1 MKGRSKPAKA
11 RCRGTFSEIGAR
23 RKGKARRI
31 VTQSGFDGA
40 ARLPIFGESGPWK
53 GTIP

>member
-1 MKGRSKPAKA
+1 MKGRGKPAKA

-23 RKGKARRI
+23 RKGKARRLPA
-31 VTQSGFDGA
+31 QAGFDRA
-40 ARLPIFGESGPWK
+40 AEVPIFRRWTIK